1 MIIYVG
7 NLNYSI
13 SEEELNKVFSDF
25 GTVESVKLIRDKM
38 TGRLKGFGFVEMP
51 DDNEAQT
58 AIKELDGKELMGR
71 NMRVNPSRPPQP
83 R

>member
-1 MIIYVG
+1 MVIYVG

-13 SEEELNKVFSDF
+13 SEEDLNKVFSDF
-25 GTVESVKLIRDKM
+25 GNVDSVKIIRDKM
-38 TGRLKGFGFVEMP
+38 TGRAKGFGFVDMP
-51 DDNEAQT
+51 DDSEAET

-71 NMRVNPSRPPQP
+71 NMRVNPSRPPQE